1 MKKIIAAII
10 RSFMPNAIREHERE
24 EKAKRI
30 HNAVVMQ
37 TLLDNEHM
45 IKDAVNKRFDTVYT
59 TKKALKTARV
69 YGMNTYSSFTALQE
83 ADFR

>member
-1 MKKIIAAII
+1 MKKCIAAII
-10 RSFMPNAIREHERE
+10 RVIMPNEVRKHKRE

-30 HNAVVMQ
+30 HNAVIMQ

-45 IKDAVNKRFDTVYT
+45 IKDAVNNHFDTVYT
-59 TKKALKTARV
+59 TKKALKVARV
-69 YGMNTYSSFTALQE
+69 YGMNDYNSFKALKE

>member
-45 IKDAVNKRFDTVYT
+45 IKEAVNKRFDTVYT

-69 YGMNTYSSFTALQE
+69 YGMNTYNSFTALKE

>member
-1 MKKIIAAII
+1 MKKIIAVII
-10 RSFMPNAIREHERE
+10 RAIMPNEVRKHKRE

-45 IKDAVNKRFDTVYT
+45 IKEAVNNHFDTVYT

-69 YGMNTYSSFTALQE
+69 YGRSDYNSFKALKE

>member
-10 RSFMPNAIREHERE
+10 RAIMPNEVRKHKRE
-24 EKAKRI
+24 EKLRRI
-30 HNAVVMQ
+30 HNAVIMQ
-37 TLLDNEHM
+37 QLLDNEHM
-45 IKDAVNKRFDTVYT
+45 IKDAINNHFDTVYT

-69 YGMNTYSSFTALQE
+69 YGRSDYNSFKALKE

>member
-10 RSFMPNAIREHERE
+10 RFVMPNAVRKHERE
-24 EKAKRI
+24 EKARRI
-30 HNAVVMQ
+30 HNAVIMQ
-37 TLLDNEHM
+37 NLLDNEHM

-59 TKKALKTARV
+59 TKKALKVARV
-69 YGMNTYSSFTALQE
+69 YGMNDYNSALALQN

>member
-10 RSFMPNAIREHERE
+10 RAIMPNEVRKHKRE
-24 EKAKRI
+24 EKIKRI
-30 HNAVVMQ
+30 HNAIVMQ

-45 IKDAVNKRFDTVYT
+45 IKEAVNKRFDTVYT
-59 TKKALKTARV
+59 TKKALKVGRV
-69 YGMNTYSSFTALQE
+69 YGMNTYNSFTALKE

>member
-1 MKKIIAAII
+1 MKKIIASII
-10 RSFMPNAIREHERE
+10 RFFMPEAVRKHKRDEKIRQM
-24 EKAKRI
+24 
-30 HNAVVMQ
+30 HNAVIMQ
-37 TLLDNEHM
+37 NLLDNEHM

-69 YGMNTYSSFTALQE
+69 YGMNDYNSALALRK

>member
-10 RSFMPNAIREHERE
+10 RTIMPNEVRKHKRE

-37 TLLDNEHM
+37 TLLGNEHM

-59 TKKALKTARV
+59 TKKALKTSRV
-69 YGMNTYSSFTALQE
+69 YGMNDYNSALALRN

>member
-10 RSFMPNAIREHERE
+10 RAIMPNEVRKHKRE

-37 TLLDNEHM
+37 NLLDNEHM

-59 TKKALKTARV
+59 TKKALKVARV
-69 YGMNTYSSFTALQE
+69 YGMDDYNSALALRN

>member
-10 RSFMPNAIREHERE
+10 RAIMPNEVRKH
-24 EKAKRI
+24 KRDKKI
-30 HNAVVMQ
+30 LQMHNAAIMQ
-37 TLLDNEHM
+37 ALLDNEHM

-69 YGMNTYSSFTALQE
+69 YGMSDYNSFKALKE